1 MVSCHPTSHKQIAGV
16 VTRLQRISQ
25 DSPVPCGALTSGTP
39 GETVIPVNI
48 DRGAAPRSRV
58 QLDEVSKEIINQLQ
72 QDGRRS
78 YSAIGKVVGLSEAAV
93 RQRVQRLIESGVMQ
107 IVAVTDPIE
116 LGFAR
121 QAMIGIRL
129 NGPVLTIAD
138 TISALPEVDYVVV
151 TSGPYDL
158 LVEAVCESD
167 EHLLELVS
175 DRIRAIE
182 GVQGTET
189 FMYLKLVKQTYSW
202 GVR

>member
-1 MVSCHPTSHKQIAGV
+1 VSRPPNSHKQIAGV
-16 VTRLQRISQ
+16 VTRSQRISQ
-25 DSPVPCGALTSGTP
+25 DAPVACGALTRSTT
-39 GETVIPVNI
+39 GENVNPVNI
-48 DRGAAPRSRV
+48 DRGASPRSRV

-129 NGPVLTIAD
+129 TGPVLTIAD